1 MKLVY
6 LFILVGLIATVLGVI
21 TAFIID
27 FFIS

>member
-6 LFILVGLIATVLGVI
+6 LFILVGLIAAVLGVI

>member
-1 MKLVY
+1 MKLLY
-6 LFILVGLIATVLGVI
+6 LFILVGFIAAVLGVI